1 MAHSAASN
9 FVHLHLH
16 TDYSLLDGAC
26 EIGELTAEAARR
38 GMPAVA
44 VTDHGNLFAAA
55 NFYHKA
61 TTHGVKPI
69 IGCEVYVAPDNHKSR
84 GSDAE
89 RSNHLVLLCENEE
102 GYRNLIQLVS
112 TGFLEG
118 FYYKPRVDHALLAQH
133 SKGLIALSACLRGE
147 VADALLADKY
157 DQARAS
163 AYRLRDIFGKGNF
176 FLEVQDQGLEAETR
190 VNRDLVKLSRD
201 TGIPLVAT
209 NDCHYLTRSDAHA
222 QEVLLCI
229 QTGKTMSD
237 PQRMKFATDQFYFK
251 TAEEMTEVFRELP
264 DAVARTMAIADRCN
278 VKIQRVGNPFPEF
291 KVPDGETTDTYFEK
305 VAREGFARRAP
316 QLDRLAKENR
326 LRHPLAEYE
335 RRLSAEIQMIQKM
348 RFAGYFLIVWD
359 FIRYARAQ
367 GVPVGPGRGSAAGSL
382 VSYALQITDVD
393 PLQYDLLFERF
404 LNPERVSMPDID
416 IDFCMRRRG
425 EVIDYVRQTY
435 GEKNVA
441 QIITF
446 GTMAAKAVLK
456 DAGRAL
462 DMPYGDVDKIAKL
475 VPNQLNIELTEA
487 LKQSPQL
494 DSLRQSDE
502 RVKELVEVALRLE
515 GLARHASTHAAG
527 VVISPRPLTEVV
539 PLYKSNKDEI
549 TTQYDMNALERIGL
563 LKMDFL
569 GLTTL
574 TVLDDAVRL
583 VQQNRGVQV
592 DLPSLPLDDAP
603 TYALFARGETTGIFQ
618 FESHGM
624 RDILR
629 RYQPT
634 RLEDLTALNALYR
647 PGPIQGGMIDDF
659 ITRKHGKKKVTY
671 DLPELEEI
679 LSETWGV
686 ILYQEQVMQI
696 ANRLAGFSLGD
707 ADLLRRAMGK
717 KKPEEM
723 AAQREK
729 FLAGCRARKVPQ
741 KKAEKIFDL
750 MAEFA
755 GYGFNKSH
763 SCAYALLAYQ
773 TAWLKTHYPVELMA
787 GMLTSETGNTDKVV
801 KYINEARSM
810 GITVLPPD
818 VNSSD
823 LNFTPVGNAVRFGLC
838 AIKNVGENTV
848 KGILAA
854 RASLGR
860 FNSFFEFCESVDTR
874 LLNKRVLESLVRAG
888 ALDGLGAHRA
898 QMIAAID
905 RAMERAQKLQ
915 RAKES
920 GQHGLFGGAA
930 AAVAPPPE
938 SLPDVEEWPEHEI
951 LAAEYATL
959 GFFISGHPLD
969 KYAGRLQDLK
979 AVELAT
985 LEGHRNGE
993 EIVVAGI
1000 IVQARPMRS
1009 RRGARWAILTLQ
1021 DRTGVTDALVFP
1033 EAYQK
1038 LEPILK
1044 AATPLLIKGRVAV
1057 EDVGTRV
1064 IVSDARPM
1072 DRMADPLAGQAA
1084 GKHADRAPRLL
1095 RVRVTLSAF
1104 DAGALD
1110 CLHNLFSSHPGRCR
1124 VAFDLVKDD
1133 GMEATLEASSAIR
1146 ADKELVERVR
1156 EICGADSVEVVQ

>member
-1 MAHSAASN
+1 MATPN

-61 TTHGVKPI
+61 TAHGVKPI
-69 IGCEVYVAPDNHKSR
+69 IGCEVYVAPDNHKNR
-84 GSDAE
+84 GADAE
-89 RSNHLVLLCENEE
+89 RSNHLVLLCENDE

-118 FYYKPRVDHALLAQH
+118 FYYKPRIDHELLAKH

-147 VADALLADKY
+147 VADALLSEKY
-157 DQARAS
+157 DQARTN

-176 FLEVQDQGLEAETR
+176 FLEVQDQGLEVETR
-190 VNRDLVKLSRD
+190 INRDLVQLSKE

-209 NDCHYLTRSDAHA
+209 NDTHYLTQSDAHA
-222 QEVLLCI
+222 QEVLMCI

-237 PQRMKFATDQFYFK
+237 AQRMKFATDQFYFK
-251 TAEEMTEVFRELP
+251 TAEEMAHVFRELP
-264 DAVARTMAIADRCN
+264 DAVSRTVAIADRCN
-278 VKIQRVGNPFPEF
+278 VKIQRVSNPFPEF
-291 KVPDGETTDTYFEK
+291 KVPEGYTTDSYFEK
-305 VAREGFARRAP
+305 VVREGFASRAI
-316 QLDRLAKENR
+316 QLERLAKENY
-326 LRHPLAEYE
+326 LRHAIPEYE
-335 RRLSAEIQMIQKM
+335 SRLTAEIEMIKKM

-359 FIRYARAQ
+359 FIHYARSQ

-382 VSYALQITDVD
+382 VSYALRITDVD

-404 LNPERVSMPDID
+404 LNPERISMPDID

-425 EVIDYVRQTY
+425 EVIEYVRKTY
-435 GEKNVA
+435 GEKSVA

-446 GTMAAKAVLK
+446 GTMAAKAALK
-456 DAGRAL
+456 DTGRAL
-462 DMPYGDVDKIAKL
+462 DMAYGDVDRLAKL
-475 VPNQLNIELTEA
+475 VPNQLNITLEEA

-494 DSLRQSDE
+494 ESMREKDE
-502 RVKELVEVALRLE
+502 RVKEVVEVALRLE

-527 VVISPRPLTEVV
+527 VVISPRPLTEIV
-539 PLYKSNKDEI
+539 PLYKSSKDEI

-583 VQQNRGVQV
+583 IKQNRGIDVE
-592 DLPSLPLDDAP
+592 LATLALDDKA
-603 TYALFARGETTGIFQ
+603 TYALFTRGDTTGIFQ

-659 ITRKHGKKKVTY
+659 IARKHGKKKVAY
-671 DLPELEEI
+671 DLPALEEI

-717 KKPEEM
+717 KKVEEM

-729 FLAGCRARKVPQ
+729 FLTGCAARKVPA

-763 SCAYALLAYQ
+763 SCAYALLAYH
-773 TAWLKTHYPVELMA
+773 TAWLKTHYPVEFMA
-787 GMLTSETGNTDKVV
+787 AMLTSETGNIEKVV

-810 GITVLPPD
+810 SITVLPPD

-823 LNFTPVGNAVRFGLC
+823 VDFTPVADQIRFGLR

-848 KGILAA
+848 KGILVA
-854 RASLGR
+854 RESLGR
-860 FNSFFEFCESVDTR
+860 FSSFYEFVESVEAR
-874 LLNKRVLESLVRAG
+874 QLNKRVLESLIRAG
-888 ALDGLGAHRA
+888 AMDGLGSHRA
-898 QMIAAID
+898 QMFAVTD
-905 RAMERAQKLQ
+905 RAVERAQKLQ
-915 RAKES
+915 RARES
-920 GQHGLFGGAA
+920 GQHGLFGGGSSQT
-930 AAVAPPPE
+930 VAPPVELLPE
-938 SLPDVEEWPEHEI
+938 IEEWPEHEI
-951 LAAEYATL
+951 LTAEYATL
-959 GFFISGHPLD
+959 GFYISGHPLD
-969 KYAGRLQDLK
+969 KYAGRLADLK
-979 AVELAT
+979 ATELSSM
-985 LEGHRNGE
+985 EGKRNNE
-993 EIVVAGI
+993 DIVVAGI

-1009 RRGARWAILTLQ
+1009 RRGSRWTILTLQ
-1021 DRTGVTDALVFP
+1021 DRTGVIEALVFP
-1033 EAYQK
+1033 EAFQK

-1044 AATPLLIKGRVAV
+1044 AATPLLVKGRVAV
-1057 EDVGTRV
+1057 EDVGTRL
-1064 IVSDARPM
+1064 IVSDARLL
-1072 DRMADPLAGQAA
+1072 DQV
-1084 GKHADRAPRLL
+1084 ADRPPSLL
-1095 RVRVTLSAF
+1095 RVRVNLSVV
-1104 DAGALD
+1104 DTGALTR
-1110 CLHNLFSSHPGRCR
+1110 LHELFSSRPGRCR

-1133 GMEATLEASSAIR
+1133 GTEATLEASSAVR

-1156 EICGADSVEVVQ
+1156 EICGSDSVAVEQ